1 MKRFLR
7 ETKFVLC
14 FLIVLTASTILSL
27 SDSEVDAAPIKPAE
41 LIKIDAPIVS
51 HVEGNRSPA
60 SIQETKNEI
69 LNVRVNCDEEKKSQQ
84 NALNTFVMLNLNLC
98 HEIKN
103 TGVSLTNMTNGF
115 KAQLFKLTAK
125 NYRTDFIQ
133 LSKGTNILVI
143 ESVLKDG
150 QKKVQTLEILSGS

>member
-1 MKRFLR
+1 VKRFLR

-27 SDSEVDAAPIKPAE
+27 SDSEVEAAPVTPAE
-41 LIKIDAPIVS
+41 LIKIDSPVVS
-51 HVEGNRSPA
+51 AVSKSRAPA
-60 SIQETKNEI
+60 SIAETKNEI
-69 LNVRVNCDEEKKSQQ
+69 LNVRVNCDEDKKSQQ
-84 NALNTFVMLNLNLC
+84 NALQSFVMLNLNLC

-115 KAQLFKLTAK
+115 KAQLFKLNTK

-150 QKKVQTLEILSGS
+150 HKKVQTLEIVSGS